1 MHAPLRVLYPW
12 GSSPWCSLRY
22 MKTALLFPSLF
33 FSRPKAFHPTNP
45 LPVTWFPVPSAT
57 TVLLPCH
64 RQTSLG
70 SPGVQSLVITLPSQ
84 VQSWHQ
90 INFFLFCFALF
101 SLSWPCFWQIN
112 TSYRLTQLQKQQK
125 GLYPLHLCLPV
136 APTTA
141 LGNGWVLRNCLWK
154 WIELRELAGTL
165 EKIITTRIITYVID
179 HMHFFLSP

>member
-22 MKTALLFPSLF
+22 VKTALLFPSLF
-33 FSRPKAFHPTNP
+33 FSRPKAFHPTN
-45 LPVTWFPVPSAT
+45 LLHVTWFPVPSAT

-64 RQTSLG
+64 WQTLLG

-112 TSYRLTQLQKQQK
+112 TSYRLTQLQSSRKDCIPFTFVSPWH
-125 GLYPLHLCLPV
+125 PLQPWGMGGC
-136 APTTA
+136 
-141 LGNGWVLRNCLWK
+141 
-154 WIELRELAGTL
+154 
-165 EKIITTRIITYVID
+165 
-179 HMHFFLSP
+179 